1 MAVPPVARIS
11 DTPGWRISAAVVA
24 RVGRRGTLWTRSA
37 DAPCR
42 RRTRWSRST
51 VVAPTFAAARWQLT
65 MSAFRAFTQIKV
77 LNTSVETGLVIG
89 MSPSTTPIGS
99 AISVS
104 ASRSLLPTTPTP
116 GFPTSD
122 CATSRLANRF
132 LSALSV
138 TEPMPVSA
146 TVAAASSSAWS
157 AISVARAVIRPST
170 SSSGQPAMLCWAA
183 ADRATSASMAGSGSP
198 VRMNSS
204 RSFEKAR
211 AFVAA
216 LRASQRSI
224 NTPVGGSRSHNSPS
238 APADRRR
245 ATTSVCA

>member
-1 MAVPPVARIS
+1 MR
-11 DTPGWRISAAVVA
+11 
-24 RVGRRGTLWTRSA
+24 
-37 DAPCR
+37 
-42 RRTRWSRST
+42 
-51 VVAPTFAAARWQLT
+51 
-65 MSAFRAFTQIKV
+65 AFRAFTQIKV

-157 AISVARAVIRPST
+157 AISVASAVIRPST
-170 SSSGQPAMLCWAA
+170 SSSDQPAMLCWAA

-224 NTPVGGSRSHNSPS
+224 MTPVGGSRSHSSRS

-245 ATTSVCA
+245 ATTSVCAYTLADRGLPSSRPNSPQTVPGPMYDTTPSLSKSGLSTSTRASPETMK